1 MIHNRCTFS
10 NKQFVKMQEDPEL
23 IPDGE
28 TPQTIIL
35 YTFDDLIDVARPG
48 DRVEVYILYYIYTIY
63 IILYRLL
70 VFLEQ
75 FHPE

>member
-1 MIHNRCTFS
+1 
-10 NKQFVKMQEDPEL
+10 MQEDPEL

-48 DRVEVYILYYIYTIY
+48 DRVEVFILYYIYIIY
-63 IILYRLL
+63 YIY
-70 VFLEQ
+70 FA
-75 FHPE
+75 